1 MGGYLYYKMPLS
13 DLGGSGTSTSRQYTI
28 VNGVTY
34 AGAYTCVDLRTGQT
48 VWTQTN
54 PTYDPTFGQLYNQV
68 DPNQSGVIPSGY
80 LWQPW
85 TLITPT
91 GATVTTPIYPAN
103 SENPAGVTMS
113 NVTWIAY
120 DGFTGDWVFNITNVP
135 QAWTQYGPGGTLQA
149 EQTIMPAYGP
159 SGELLRY
166 ILDYNVSTQ
175 SGWLALWN
183 SSAVINNLAA
193 PSGPYRPQGRQ
204 IDGSVATSSSSAF
217 YYNPFSWNV
226 TINGNLNGLVIN
238 TTATTGVSPG
248 GPTINAVIPG
258 DIMMGTSSGLSQSV
272 GPQYTPNPFTMWAIN
287 LNSSKGTIGQILWV
301 QNYTA
306 PNLMTGNSNLGS
318 FTQRVVDIDPTTRVI
333 TMMIGETFQWLGY
346 SLDTGKLLWG
356 PTNTVFP
363 DGYQYFGSGLG
374 VGQCAVDAYGNIYVQ
389 GYGGCIWCYNTLNGN
404 LLWTFGNGGEGNTT
418 NDGLNSP
425 WGLLPTMISAVA
437 DGKVYVYSQQHGNGA
452 QSPYYKGETIW
463 VLNATTGQQIWSIPF
478 QGENNGGSGYP
489 EGSVADG
496 EYVNY
501 NMYDN
506 QIYAFGQGPSATTL
520 NAPSAGLS
528 FGQPVVLSGTV
539 LDVSAGTQQNE
550 QKADFPYGVPAASD
564 ASESQWMEYVYM
576 QKPEPTNF
584 TGVQVQLYVLDSN
597 GNHRQIGTAMTDT
610 SGTYSLTWTPDI
622 AGNYTV
628 YAQFA
633 GSNSYWPSSAEAH
646 FSVMSATPTSP
657 TPAPQTNLATNA
669 DLMTYI
675 VVGVVAMII
684 AIAIATVIIVTRK
697 RP

>member
-1 MGGYLYYKMPLS
+1 
-13 DLGGSGTSTSRQYTI
+13 
-28 VNGVTY
+28 
-34 AGAYTCVDLRTGQT
+34 
-48 VWTQTN
+48 
-54 PTYDPTFGQLYNQV
+54 
-68 DPNQSGVIPSGY
+68 
-80 LWQPW
+80 
-85 TLITPT
+85 
-91 GATVTTPIYPAN
+91 
-103 SENPAGVTMS
+103 
-113 NVTWIAY
+113 
-120 DGFTGDWVFNITNVP
+120 
-135 QAWTQYGPGGTLQA
+135 
-149 EQTIMPAYGP
+149 
-159 SGELLRY
+159 
-166 ILDYNVSTQ
+166 
-175 SGWLALWN
+175 
-183 SSAVINNLAA
+183 
-193 PSGPYRPQGRQ
+193 
-204 IDGSVATSSSSAF
+204 
-217 YYNPFSWNV
+217 
-226 TINGNLNGLVIN
+226 
-238 TTATTGVSPG
+238 
-248 GPTINAVIPG
+248 
-258 DIMMGTSSGLSQSV
+258 MMGTSSGLSQSV

-287 LNSSKGTIGQILWV
+287 LNATNGAVGKILWV

-333 TMMIGETFQWLGY
+333 TMMIGETFEWLGY
-346 SLDTGKLLWG
+346 SLDTGNLLWG
-356 PTNTVFP
+356 PTTTVFP

-374 VGQCAVDAYGNIYVQ
+374 LGQCAVDAYGNIYVQ
-389 GYGGCIWCYNTLNGN
+389 GYGGCIWCYDTANGN

-418 NDGLNSP
+418 SDGLNSP

-437 DGKVYVYSQQHGNGA
+437 DGKVYVYSRQHGNGA
-452 QSPYYKGETIW
+452 QSPYYKGESIW
-463 VLNATTGQQIWSIPF
+463 VLNATTGQQLWTISF

-550 QKADFPYGVPAASD
+550 QKADFPYGVPVASD
-564 ASESQWMEYVYM
+564 ASMSQWMEYVYM

-597 GNHRQIGTAMTDT
+597 GNHRQIGTATTDT

-633 GSNSYWPSSAEAH
+633 GTNSYWPSSAEAH
-646 FSVMSATPTSP
+646 LTVMSAIATSP
-657 TPAPQTNLATNA
+657 TPTAQTNLATNA

-675 VVGVVAMII
+675 VVGVVAIII
-684 AIAIATVIIVTRK
+684 AIAIATVITVTRK

>member
-1 MGGYLYYKMPLS
+1 
-13 DLGGSGTSTSRQYTI
+13 
-28 VNGVTY
+28 
-34 AGAYTCVDLRTGQT
+34 
-48 VWTQTN
+48 
-54 PTYDPTFGQLYNQV
+54 
-68 DPNQSGVIPSGY
+68 
-80 LWQPW
+80 
-85 TLITPT
+85 
-91 GATVTTPIYPAN
+91 
-103 SENPAGVTMS
+103 
-113 NVTWIAY
+113 
-120 DGFTGDWVFNITNVP
+120 
-135 QAWTQYGPGGTLQA
+135 
-149 EQTIMPAYGP
+149 
-159 SGELLRY
+159 
-166 ILDYNVSTQ
+166 
-175 SGWLALWN
+175 
-183 SSAVINNLAA
+183 
-193 PSGPYRPQGRQ
+193 
-204 IDGSVATSSSSAF
+204 
-217 YYNPFSWNV
+217 
-226 TINGNLNGLVIN
+226 
-238 TTATTGVSPG
+238 
-248 GPTINAVIPG
+248 
-258 DIMMGTSSGLSQSV
+258 
-272 GPQYTPNPFTMWAIN
+272 
-287 LNSSKGTIGQILWV
+287 
-301 QNYTA
+301 
-306 PNLMTGNSNLGS
+306 
-318 FTQRVVDIDPTTRVI
+318 
-333 TMMIGETFQWLGY
+333 
-346 SLDTGKLLWG
+346 
-356 PTNTVFP
+356 
-363 DGYQYFGSGLG
+363 
-374 VGQCAVDAYGNIYVQ
+374 
-389 GYGGCIWCYNTLNGN
+389 
-404 LLWTFGNGGEGNTT
+404 
-418 NDGLNSP
+418 
-425 WGLLPTMISAVA
+425 MISAVA